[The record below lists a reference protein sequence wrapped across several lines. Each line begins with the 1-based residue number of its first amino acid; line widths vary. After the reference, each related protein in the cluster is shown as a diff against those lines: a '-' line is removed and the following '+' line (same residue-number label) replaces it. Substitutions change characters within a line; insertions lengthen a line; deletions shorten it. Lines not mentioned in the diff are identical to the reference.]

1 MSGVNYLDIEYLKK
15 QHCNHKCIKCKHRF
29 VYAYEDDSPAG
40 RTPYHWWLGT
50 CEELNI
56 EISDNKLPPEN
67 CPFELKS

>member
-1 MSGVNYLDIEYLKK
+1 MSKVNYDDIEFLKK
-15 QHCNHKCIKCKHRF
+15 QHCNHKCINCKHRF

-40 RTPYHWWLGT
+40 RTPYHWWQAT

-67 CPFELKS
+67 CPFEAK